1 MRIAVTGAYSY
12 SGKYIAR
19 RLLDAGHSLLTLTG
33 HPDRPDPFE
42 GRVPAFPLDFS
53 RPDELANNLRGADV
67 LVNTYWVRYPH
78 GGMTYEKAVANT
90 RTLLAAA
97 RQAGVGRIVHT
108 SIANPDPASPLPYYA
123 GKGRLEQDIQAS
135 GLSYTILRP
144 TVIFGR
150 EDVLINNIAWFLRHF
165 PLFAIPG
172 DGRYKLQPIYVDDL
186 AALAA
191 EGVGRSD
198 SYAVDAIG
206 PETFAFTDL
215 VNMLKR
221 TVGSRAL
228 VFHAPPMLAYAASRL
243 AGALV
248 GDRVLTREEVGGLL
262 GGLLET
268 GSPPAGET
276 KLSEWARDSAAWLG
290 VDYAHE
296 IQRHF
301 VTGKVK

>member
-19 RLLDAGHSLLTLTG
+19 RLLDAGHSVLTLTD
-33 HPDRPDPFE
+33 HPERPDPFG

-53 RPDELANNLRGADV
+53 RPDELASNLRGADV

-78 GGMTYEKAVANT
+78 AGMTYAKAVQNT

-97 RQAGVGRIVHT
+97 RQAGVRRLVHT
-108 SIANPDPASPLPYYA
+108 SIANPDPDSPLPYYA
-123 GKGRLEQDIQAS
+123 GKGRLEEDIRAS
-135 GLSYTILRP
+135 GLSYAILRP

-150 EDVLINNIAWFLRHF
+150 EDVLINNIAWFLRRF

-191 EGVGRSD
+191 DGVGRSD
-198 SYAVDAIG
+198 SYVVDAIG

-215 VNMLKR
+215 VRMLKQI
-221 TVGSRAL
+221 VGSRAV
-228 VFHAPPMLAYAASRL
+228 VFHAPPLLAYAASRA

-248 GDRVLTREEVGGLL
+248 SDTVLTREEIDGLL
-262 GGLLET
+262 GNLLET
-268 GSPPAGET
+268 ASPPAGQT
-276 KLSEWARDSAAWLG
+276 RLSEWAQANAAWLG
-290 VDYAHE
+290 KEYAHE
-296 IQRHF
+296 IRRHF
-301 VTGKVK
+301 KAE